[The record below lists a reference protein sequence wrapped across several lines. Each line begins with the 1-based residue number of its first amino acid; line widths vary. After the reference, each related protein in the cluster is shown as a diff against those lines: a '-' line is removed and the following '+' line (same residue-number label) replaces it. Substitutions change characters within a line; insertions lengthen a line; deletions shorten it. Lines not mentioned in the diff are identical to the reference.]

1 MDKKNCLC
9 VRMLGGFS
17 ITYEEKPISFGKRSQ
32 SRFLQLFQLLV
43 LHREGIAKDRLIE
56 AFYEWEDVSN
66 KNNSLNTLIYR
77 LRKQLVSAGLPEEEY
92 VNVSKGICTWN
103 GTMPLETDV
112 AAFEREYQAAEK
124 TEEEEERILHL
135 TRMWEIYRGEL
146 LPQLASESWV
156 IVESVRLK
164 KMYEECVRRLGALL
178 KTQREYQRMFK
189 VYTAAA
195 ELYPFDEWQI
205 GQVESLMQME
215 RYEEALYIYKDT
227 VKKYSEE
234 LGLPPSQRMLDSFQV
249 MREKLVKTEESFEQ
263 IKENLEEQE
272 AEQGA
277 YYCAYPSFVD
287 TYRVLCRI
295 TERSGQSA
303 FLMSCTLNQI
313 NSNREKKNVQSVSEW
328 LRYAICRSLRRGDLC
343 TRYSKKKYLMLLMGM
358 QQEDSQIIIS
368 RIRNVFSE
376 KAGTAGYQL
385 EFSLSSALD
394 SGIAF
399 KPVVIK
405 GFSRKMS
412 GFSMVEEKAKEKA

>member
-1 MDKKNCLC
+1 MDKKNRLC
-9 VRMLGGFS
+9 VSMLGGFS
-17 ITYEEKPISFGKRSQ
+17 MTYEEKPISFGKRSQ
-32 SRFLQLFQLLV
+32 SRFLQLFQLLM
-43 LHREGIAKDRLIE
+43 LHQEGIAKDKLIE
-56 AFYEWEDVSN
+56 ALYEWEDVSN

-77 LRKQLVSAGLPEEEY
+77 LRRQLVSAGLPEEEY
-92 VNVSKGICTWN
+92 VKVSKGICTWN
-103 GTMPLETDV
+103 GTMLLETDV
-112 AAFEREYQAAEK
+112 QEFEREYEASEKAAS
-124 TEEEEERILHL
+124 EEEEITHL
-135 TRMWEIYRGEL
+135 TRVWELYRGEL
-146 LPQLASESWV
+146 LPQLANESWV

-164 KMYEECVRRLGALL
+164 RIYEDTVKRLGVLL
-178 KTQREYQRMFK
+178 KEHREYQQMFR

-195 ELYPFDEWQI
+195 ELYPFEEWQI

-215 RYEEALYIYKDT
+215 RYEEALNLYRET

-234 LGLPPSQRMLDSFQV
+234 LGLPPSQKMLDSFQV

-287 TYRVLCRI
+287 TYRVLCRV

-313 NSNREKKNVQSVSEW
+313 NNSREKKNVQSVSEW

-343 TRYSKKKYLMLLMGM
+343 TRYSKNKYLMLLMGM
-358 QQEDSQIIIS
+358 QQEDSQIIIN

-399 KPVVIK
+399 KPVMIK
-405 GFSRKMS
+405 GFSRKRADSSVMES
-412 GFSMVEEKAKEKA
+412 KAK

>member
-1 MDKKNCLC
+1 MDKKNRLC
-9 VRMLGGFS
+9 VSMLGGFS
-17 ITYEEKPISFGKRSQ
+17 MTYEEKPISFGKRSQ
-32 SRFLQLFQLLV
+32 SRFLQLFQQLI
-43 LHREGIAKDRLIE
+43 LHQEGIAKDKLIE

-77 LRKQLVSAGLPEEEY
+77 LRRQLVSAGLPEEEY
-92 VNVSKGICTWN
+92 VKVSKGICTWN
-103 GTMPLETDV
+103 GTMLLETDV
-112 AAFEREYQAAEK
+112 QEFEREYEASEKAAS
-124 TEEEEERILHL
+124 EEEEITHL
-135 TRMWEIYRGEL
+135 TRVWELYRGEL
-146 LPQLASESWV
+146 LPQLANESWV

-164 KMYEECVRRLGALL
+164 RIYEDTVKRLGVLL
-178 KTQREYQRMFK
+178 KEHREYQQMFR

-195 ELYPFDEWQI
+195 ELYPFEEWQI

-215 RYEEALYIYKDT
+215 RYEEALNLYRET

-234 LGLPPSQRMLDSFQV
+234 LGLPPSQKMLDSFQV

-287 TYRVLCRI
+287 TYRVLCRV

-313 NSNREKKNVQSVSEW
+313 NNSREKKNVQSVSEW

-343 TRYSKKKYLMLLMGM
+343 TRYSKNKYLMLLMGM
-358 QQEDSQIIIS
+358 QQEDSQIIIN

-399 KPVVIK
+399 KPVMIK
-405 GFSRKMS
+405 GFSRKRADSSVMES
-412 GFSMVEEKAKEKA
+412 KAK